1 MSIGYKYRANIIE
14 ENNYLRDIDSLL
26 KDELWASSFDD
37 LNDPFETE
45 YIDNI
50 SRDLN
55 TLKELFNMNINDV
68 QAKWENLKRIKEN
81 LVTKVSRRCH
91 INCVNG

>member
-50 SRDLN
+50 SRDLKVYI
-55 TLKELFNMNINDV
+55 LYLCLRRIIL
-68 QAKWENLKRIKEN
+68 QAI
-81 LVTKVSRRCH
+81 
-91 INCVNG
+91 

>member
-1 MSIGYKYRANIIE
+1 MIGYKYRANIIE
-14 ENNYLRDIDSLL
+14 KDNSLRDIKSLL

-50 SRDLN
+50 SRELN

-68 QAKWENLKRIKEN
+68 QAKWESLKRIKEY
-81 LVTKVSRRCH
+81 LGVYSLSSVW
-91 INCVNG
+91 